1 MTTPLAEI
9 DRLIAPIII
18 SANIARQARDA
29 LPEPM
34 WRLVPGVL
42 RDPIDALFLAVE
54 NYDRFI
60 GRMRDAGFMPA
71 KDLTP
76 TE

>member
-1 MTTPLAEI
+1 MTTPLKAL
-9 DRLIAPIII
+9 DDLIAPIII
-18 SANIARQARDA
+18 AANIARQARDA

-42 RDPIDALFLAVE
+42 RDPIDALFFAVE
-54 NYDRFI
+54 QYDRKI
-60 GRMRDAGFMPA
+60 GLLRDAGFLPP

-76 TE
+76 TA